1 MTDRFSNFADL
12 AEHYAREIA
21 TPHYA
26 RAFMEQTELA
36 KLSIEHEPSAA
47 EMPDPEAAQAAIEMM
62 LATVFD
68 LFRDT
73 RMEDFAS
80 EVAWGIANSF
90 HVVAK
95 RLDDREDAMANRL
108 QEKLREY
115 DPSEVYATDLEDLT
129 MQARSLAECRDAME
143 CMRDHAARIYL
154 VETGRPFSPV
164 RGSRVSSKTNASM
177 IEARDYLAAQKA
189 QRREQF
195 APSGPVVVFSGGQQ
209 FTDIALVEDYL
220 DAIHTRVPSMALA
233 TTAQNKGADVIAAAW
248 ASRHNVPVILCK
260 PDTSRGPSAPYQR
273 NARMLA
279 FKPVEAVVC
288 NIRDA
293 ATITPRSE
301 VQPLVLPDDIMKL
314 PSLRGF
320 LVFPEGFDAARIKLT
335 YKDYPK
341 VAEGYVL
348 RVHVEPIEFARDAD
362 DDAEG
367 EAGGR
372 ENKDEIELFPA
383 PAIDDEPAK
392 PCPAP
397 RQEELNFAA
406 AQAEPTAAPQSS
418 LGRSMIASAEIVKSA
433 ANARD
438 DQPENAPKPSRSV
451 NPKSTVQQQSQAS
464 RELGEAI
471 DRVAAAGREKEP
483 LREPEIDA
491 PTPDDGMEM

>member
-1 MTDRFSNFADL
+1 MGIFHQRDERKFLLEVIMTDRFSNFTDL

-21 TPHYA
+21 TPDYA

-36 KLSIEHEPSAA
+36 KLSIEHEPSAV
-47 EMPDPEAAQAAIEMM
+47 EMPDPEVAQAAIEMM

-80 EVAWGIANSF
+80 EVAWGVANSF

-95 RLDDREDAMANRL
+95 RLDDREDSMANRL

-195 APSGPVVVFSGGQQ
+195 APTGPVVVFSGGQQ

-220 DAIHTRVPSMALA
+220 DAIHARVPSMALA

-288 NIRDA
+288 SGGGIQANLADRLREARIPLHIVRDA
-293 ATITPRSE
+293 SVQNEAPAARTKTAAQTERPAMNSRRSE
-301 VQPLVLPDDIMKL
+301 RGL
-314 PSLRGF
+314 LR
-320 LVFPEGFDAARIKLT
+320 LHQPEG
-335 YKDYPK
+335 
-341 VAEGYVL
+341 
-348 RVHVEPIEFARDAD
+348 
-362 DDAEG
+362 
-367 EAGGR
+367 
-372 ENKDEIELFPA
+372 
-383 PAIDDEPAK
+383 
-392 PCPAP
+392 CPASPPDALLLCRSGRTLSWPGSLASCP
-397 RQEELNFAA
+397 RQ
-406 AQAEPTAAPQSS
+406 
-418 LGRSMIASAEIVKSA
+418 
-433 ANARD
+433 
-438 DQPENAPKPSRSV
+438 
-451 NPKSTVQQQSQAS
+451 
-464 RELGEAI
+464 
-471 DRVAAAGREKEP
+471 
-483 LREPEIDA
+483 
-491 PTPDDGMEM
+491 